1 MSSELVLKGRNIADE
16 NKVCSTYQDGET
28 IIQVENIFIDE
39 ISLTDAIYAA
49 LSSTKFIKE

>member
-1 MSSELVLKGRNIADE
+1 MSSELVLKGSKIADE

-28 IIQVENIFIDE
+28 IIKVENIFIDE